1 MKAVIWDLGG
11 TLIDTFTPNLRNL
24 KRLLKQESIEEKNDS
39 KIITLMKNSIT
50 DTVKYYK
57 ENYGFSDKSI
67 EEFLYLNKNVKGEET
82 SLYSGAIEIL
92 RYINSSR
99 KNEFFVN
106 A

>member
-11 TLIDTFTPNLRNL
+11 TLIDTFTPNVQNL
-24 KRLLKQESIEEKNDS
+24 KRLLEQEAIEEHDDN
-39 KIITLMKNSIT
+39 KIIYLMKDSIT

-57 ENYGFSDKSI
+57 ENYGFSDRSI

-99 KNEFFVN
+99 KNEFFTD

>member
-1 MKAVIWDLGG
+1 MKAVLWDLGG

-24 KRLLKQESIEEKNDS
+24 KRLLKQESIEELNDS
-39 KIITLMKNSIT
+39 RIISLMKDSIT

-57 ENYGFSDKSI
+57 DQVLSDIYEVK
-67 EEFLYLNKNVKGEET
+67 EFLYLNKNVKGEET

-92 RYINSSR
+92 RYINRSR